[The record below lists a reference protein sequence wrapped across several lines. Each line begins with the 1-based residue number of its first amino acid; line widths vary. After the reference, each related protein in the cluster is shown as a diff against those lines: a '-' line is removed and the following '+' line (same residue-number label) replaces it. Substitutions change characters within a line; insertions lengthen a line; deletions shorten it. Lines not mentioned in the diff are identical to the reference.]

1 MSKLFLILTE
11 NLIVKL
17 ARFPHA
23 LPPMMRGGRHSHR
36 GGQRGGNGGAG
47 FGLAWQDG
55 RAEYRGGGGARGR
68 GAARLLG
75 HGRVG
80 QVRPTSS
87 DQAVKSVLDA
97 DKLTH
102 FLQPKARSLVK
113 VPDSFDNVQ
122 QYCSLI
128 AHNMVCAARC
138 FHPLLACAFSACFMF
153 VDTDVMLQNPFSW
166 QSSGTCTAKDLEDQS
181 FKVSWSVMH
190 APFPPPIAIHR
201 IPPRETIVCLVF

>member
-1 MSKLFLILTE
+1 ME
-11 NLIVKL
+11 
-17 ARFPHA
+17 
-23 LPPMMRGGRHSHR
+23 
-36 GGQRGGNGGAG
+36 GQ
-47 FGLAWQDG
+47 GLDW
-55 RAEYRGGGGARGR
+55 
-68 GAARLLG
+68 
-75 HGRVG
+75 HGRTVG
-80 QVRPTSS
+80 RNTVEEGGLEAGVPLDFWGMAESGKC
-87 DQAVKSVLDA
+87 DLQARIKRSKA
-97 DKLTH
+97 CS
-102 FLQPKARSLVK
+102 KARSLVK

-190 APFPPPIAIHR
+190 APFTPPLNQLQPGFLS
-201 IPPRETIVCLVF
+201 RETIVCLVYDAFVIMCAS